1 MGFTMTVQKKQKQ
14 KNLNTHSAFGL
25 ISKGACFYVQDDP
38 VL

>member
-1 MGFTMTVQKKQKQ
+1 MTVQKKTTK
-14 KNLNTHSAFGL
+14 KKLNTHSAFGL